1 MEYRESDPGI
11 PTLTHRAD
19 NLNEPPVLT
28 DVVAPAAGQPPAGT
42 TVSAPAVGLPPDPV
56 LRAAL
61 QAELEH
67 TVQQALDQAMAHVR
81 QTLEAELPALVDRVV
96 TRLRPG

>member
-1 MEYRESDPGI
+1 MDHASDPGI
-11 PTLTHRAD
+11 PTLTRKD
-19 NLNEPPVLT
+19 EEYNDPPLLT
-28 DVVAPAAGQPPAGT
+28 DVVPRGGA
-42 TVSAPAVGLPPDPV
+42 LPPDPV

-81 QTLEAELPALVDRVV
+81 ENLEAELPLLVDRVMR
-96 TRLRPG
+96 RLRPG

>member
-1 MEYRESDPGI
+1 MEYRDTDPAI
-11 PTLTHRAD
+11 PTLTQKIDAM
-19 NLNEPPVLT
+19 NEPPVLT
-28 DVVAPAAGQPPAGT
+28 DVVARPAAA
-42 TVSAPAVGLPPDPV
+42 LPPDPL

-81 QTLEAELPALVDRVV
+81 QSLEAELPDLVDRVV
-96 TRLRPG
+96 RRLRPG

>member
-11 PTLTHRAD
+11 PTLTHKID

-28 DVVAPAAGQPPAGT
+28 DVVAPAMGSLPPAT
-42 TVSAPAVGLPPDPV
+42 AGLPPDPV

>member
-1 MEYRESDPGI
+1 MDYRESDPGI
-11 PTLTHRAD
+11 PTLTQKIEPI
-19 NLNEPPVLT
+19 NEPPVLT
-28 DVVAPAAGQPPAGT
+28 DVVARATAA
-42 TVSAPAVGLPPDPV
+42 LPPDPV

-81 QTLEAELPALVDRVV
+81 QTLEAELPALVERVV

>member
-28 DVVAPAAGQPPAGT
+28 DVVAPAAGATVPAP
-42 TVSAPAVGLPPDPV
+42 AAVGLPPDPV

-96 TRLRPG
+96 SRLRPG

>member
-1 MEYRESDPGI
+1 MDYRDTDPAI
-11 PTLTHRAD
+11 PTLTQKID
-19 NLNEPPVLT
+19 SINEPPILT
-28 DVVAPAAGQPPAGT
+28 DVVAQPATA
-42 TVSAPAVGLPPDPV
+42 LPPEPV

-81 QTLEAELPALVDRVV
+81 QSLEAELPDLVDRVV
-96 TRLRPG
+96 SRLRPG

>member
-11 PTLTHRAD
+11 PTLTHRVD

-28 DVVAPAAGQPPAGT
+28 DVVAPAAGTMAAGT
-42 TVSAPAVGLPPDPV
+42 PAPATVGLPPDPV

>member
-1 MEYRESDPGI
+1 MDYRDTDPAI
-11 PTLTHRAD
+11 PTLTHKID
-19 NLNEPPVLT
+19 SINEPPILT
-28 DVVAPAAGQPPAGT
+28 DVVAPPAA
-42 TVSAPAVGLPPDPV
+42 VLPPDPV

-96 TRLRPG
+96 SRLRPG

>member
-1 MEYRESDPGI
+1 MDYRESDPGI
-11 PTLTHRAD
+11 PTLTQKIEPI
-19 NLNEPPVLT
+19 NEPPVLT
-28 DVVAPAAGQPPAGT
+28 DVVARATAA
-42 TVSAPAVGLPPDPV
+42 LPPDSV

-81 QTLEAELPALVDRVV
+81 QTLEAELPAVVERVV